1 MIIALTG
8 GIGSGKSVV
17 ATMLTI
23 MGYSVYDCD
32 SRAKALM
39 DSSDEIKRTI
49 AQDICAEAI
58 TPEGNI
64 DRRRLSAE
72 VFSDAEKLSRLN
84 LIVHKEVRKDMMRWI
99 ASQDKL
105 KPCFVETAI
114 LYQSGLDL
122 VVDKVWEV
130 TADTET
136 RICRV
141 MKRNSMERQQVVD
154 RIKSQNSFKCERRH
168 SDVSTIINDG
178 ITPVLPRV
186 EALFKDL

>member
-84 LIVHKEVRKDMMRWI
+84 LIVHKEVRKNMIRWI

-154 RIKSQNSFKCERRH
+154 RIKSQNSFKFERRH

-186 EALFKDL
+186 EALLKDL

>member
-58 TPEGNI
+58 TPDGDI
-64 DRRRLSAE
+64 DRSRLSA
-72 VFSDAEKLSRLN
+72 VIFGNAEKLKRLN
-84 LIVHKEVRKDMMRWI
+84 AIVHKEVRQDMMRWF
-99 ASQDKL
+99 ASQDKS

-154 RIKSQNSFKCERRH
+154 RIESQNSFKCDRRH
-168 SDVSTIINDG
+168 SDVSVITNDG
-178 ITPVLPRV
+178 LTPLLPRV
-186 EALFKDL
+186 EALLKDL